1 MTILVIILL
10 LFPGFIIGGR
20 VISTVR
26 DIRSLNKYLGQNNFN
41 PVTLSGENHPDIY
54 YIIVDGYARGDVL
67 EKLYGYDNS
76 EFLSYLEGKGFF
88 IAESSRSNY
97 VQTTLS
103 LTSSLNISYLDQFA
117 STIGEESGDR
127 VILSSLIENNS
138 VFEDLRKVGYKI
150 VTFYPGF
157 IYTDINQADIRISPF
172 VNINEFEGL
181 LLYNSIFRLFLQ
193 GRKDIPVYGYKSHR
207 EIVSFILDGMGE
219 SAKISGPKIVFMHIL
234 APHPP
239 FLFDRD
245 GQPITPDDLYSINDG
260 NAYHGTIDEYI
271 VGYTDQL
278 TYLNSRLER
287 SIDSIL
293 SNSAQPPIIII
304 QGDHG
309 PGSHLDWKSFQKTC
323 LFERTSILNAYYLPG
338 VHQDVLYSSITP
350 VNTFRMIFNLYFN
363 QNIELFPDHSYY
375 SSWDAPYHFI
385 EVPEDAT
392 LMNNCSTP

>member
-1 MTILVIILL
+1 
-10 LFPGFIIGGR
+10 
-20 VISTVR
+20 
-26 DIRSLNKYLGQNNFN
+26 
-41 PVTLSGENHPDIY
+41 
-54 YIIVDGYARGDVL
+54 
-67 EKLYGYDNS
+67 
-76 EFLSYLEGKGFF
+76 
-88 IAESSRSNY
+88 
-97 VQTTLS
+97 
-103 LTSSLNISYLDQFA
+103 
-117 STIGEESGDR
+117 
-127 VILSSLIENNS
+127 
-138 VFEDLRKVGYKI
+138 
-150 VTFYPGF
+150 
-157 IYTDINQADIRISPF
+157 
-172 VNINEFEGL
+172 
-181 LLYNSIFRLFLQ
+181 
-193 GRKDIPVYGYKSHR
+193 
-207 EIVSFILDGMGE
+207 
-219 SAKISGPKIVFMHIL
+219 MHIL

-392 LMNNCSTP
+392 LMNNCSTH